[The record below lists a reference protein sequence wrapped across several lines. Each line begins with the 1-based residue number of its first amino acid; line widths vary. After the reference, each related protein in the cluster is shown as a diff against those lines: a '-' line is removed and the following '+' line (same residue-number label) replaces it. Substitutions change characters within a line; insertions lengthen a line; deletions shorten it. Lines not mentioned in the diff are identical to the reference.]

1 MPEKKIIKK
10 YLLFLLKKIV
20 NTLDTYKCLL
30 DYYLNFKK
38 FKLFILKSGKDINH
52 ISKKNI
58 AIYHIYTKSIDKD
71 NKQFLDFIS
80 KKGFHIII
88 SSALVLDQKSLK
100 YLNNSEINYSLFYKN
115 NVGRDIHSYKY
126 FYESLIKINLNF
138 DNILFCNDSLFF
150 IEDLSESLS
159 QKLDN
164 FFNKEEKT
172 VASLTINYRSHA
184 HLGSFFLLIKNN
196 QLILERLSKFF
207 SNYLPISNREWSI
220 KYGEC
225 GISDCLRYPNDFHI
239 SVFYPTTSLIK
250 IKDIKKILLSAH
262 LISIIK
268 KEKLNPL
275 IKKFLSDI
283 YNFNL
288 GNNCKEF
295 SLEEENIIKSIY
307 VDNLSQII
315 PEKYNPTHALAL
327 NLCLAGFPF
336 LKKDLNKVYA
346 KFSFTH
352 IYSTLKACDLK
363 EENIDYII
371 EGLSSKNYIESYSHM
386 DILYRIKNELLPLF

>member
-1 MPEKKIIKK
+1 MSLKKIIKN
-10 YLLFLLKKIV
+10 YLYFFLKKTV
-20 NTLDTYKCLL
+20 KRLDIYICLL
-30 DYYLNFKK
+30 DYYLNLKK
-38 FKLFILKSGKDINH
+38 FKLFSLKSGKSINN
-52 ISKKNI
+52 ISNKNI

-71 NKQFLDFIS
+71 NKQFLDFLS

-88 SSALVLDQKSLK
+88 SSAQVLDQKSLK
-100 YLNNSEINYSLFYKN
+100 YFHNSDINYSLFYKN

-126 FYESLIKINLNF
+126 FYQSLIKLNQNF
-138 DNILFCNDSLFF
+138 DHILFCNDSLFF

-164 FFNKEEKT
+164 FFYNKEKT
-172 VASLTINYRSHA
+172 VASLTINYRDHA
-184 HLGSFFLLIKNN
+184 HLGSFFILIKNN
-196 QLILERLSKFF
+196 HLIIERLSNFF
-207 SNYLPISNREWSI
+207 SKYIPISNREWSI

-250 IKDIKKILLSAH
+250 IKNIKKILLSAH

-268 KEKLNPL
+268 EEESNPL
-275 IKKFLSDI
+275 IKKFLYEI

-288 GNNCKEF
+288 GYNFKEF
-295 SLEEENIIKSIY
+295 SLDDQNIIKSIY
-307 VDNLSQII
+307 VDSLSQII

-336 LKKDLNKVYA
+336 LKKDINKVYS

-352 IYSTLKACDLK
+352 IYSTLKTCDLK
-363 EENIDYII
+363 EENIDYFIQ
-371 EGLSSKNYIESYSHM
+371 GLSSRNYLESYTHKN
-386 DILYRIKNELLPLF
+386 ILYRVKNELL